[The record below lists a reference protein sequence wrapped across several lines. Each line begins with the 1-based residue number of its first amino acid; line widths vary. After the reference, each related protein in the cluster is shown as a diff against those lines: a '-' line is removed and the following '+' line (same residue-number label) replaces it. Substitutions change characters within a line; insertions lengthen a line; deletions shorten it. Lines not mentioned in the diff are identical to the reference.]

1 MKKFKKSGQNC
12 QIEQLNWDTKES
24 ELVRVAVEESKKA
37 GMSWLYV
44 YYKPEYKDFYQR
56 CGSRHTEAG
65 LIKLK

>member
-1 MKKFKKSGQNC
+1 
-12 QIEQLNWDTKES
+12 LNWDTKES

-37 GMSWLYV
+37 GMSWLHV